1 VEKVGHRVDGRLHEG
16 DCPSHQEA
24 SAQEVSDGEGH
35 REVHETE
42 GDGLGHG
49 KIPLAM
55 YLPSKIATKHKKL
68 KSNVSLSIIGIADF
82 CCPSDGW
89 A

>member
-35 REVHETE
+35 REVHDTE

-49 KIPLAM
+49 KIPVAM
-55 YLPSKIATKHKKL
+55 DLPNRIVTKRKKL
-68 KSNVSLSIIGIADF
+68 KSNVSLSIIDIADLRD
-82 CCPSDGW
+82 PSDG
-89 A
+89 